1 MELLEEEA
9 REYRK
14 VQKERKR
21 ESPAVESS
29 DSVHLLAR
37 AAKDS
42 DRSKEKE
49 NPSRVELPDS
59 KEKPVTR
66 EGKSEPVGKQDNR
79 EKGKEKPRE
88 SDTSNKVARAPI
100 TSGDNSLER
109 LIEIPSNLVGLL
121 LSKQNSAK
129 ISIMNQ
135 IQHGTHTIIS
145 KITTASSSTA
155 KATAQTVPPSEE
167 KGPIR
172 RRKAREE
179 ASQSGSESGS
189 EEDDGS
195 QEDSASEEEEEEE
208 EHVGEVGR
216 IEAVEQKVE
225 GDVVFRIFG
234 QDATCVNAAHE
245 LLSRIVV
252 GDRIPLVMKSLK
264 EISASLPIV
273 ESRRGGGGRPPKAQD
288 SRNGSAGEQRPSSGR
303 GRERRKRDGPP
314 AEPHAAALIS
324 GTNEVQNAVPSSKGE
339 RESGKGPR
347 DGDNATTTSEGQWQ
361 RNVKPPRRE
370 KVESGGSKATNKEEH
385 KTSEPK
391 GRDHGRDSRKPGK
404 EKEKE
409 KEGGSS
415 RQRGPPSGNE
425 GRKAPRDG
433 SQKVNS
439 AATAE
444 KSKTSG

>member
-1 MELLEEEA
+1 M
-9 REYRK
+9 
-14 VQKERKR
+14 
-21 ESPAVESS
+21 
-29 DSVHLLAR
+29 
-37 AAKDS
+37 
-42 DRSKEKE
+42 
-49 NPSRVELPDS
+49 
-59 KEKPVTR
+59 R
-66 EGKSEPVGKQDNR
+66 EGKNEPVGKQDSK
-79 EKGKEKPRE
+79 EKGKEKPRAE
-88 SDTSNKVARAPI
+88 SDSKVARVPV

-145 KITTASSSTA
+145 KITASSS
-155 KATAQTVPPSEE
+155 ATRATSQTVPASEE
-167 KGPIR
+167 KGPVR

-195 QEDSASEEEEEEE
+195 QEDSASEEEEEDE

-216 IEAVEQKVE
+216 TEAVEQKVE

-234 QDATCVNAAHE
+234 QDATCVNAAHD

-252 GDRIPLVMKSLK
+252 GDRIPVVMKSLK
-264 EISASLPIV
+264 EISATLPNV
-273 ESRRGGGGRPPKAQD
+273 ESRRGGGGRPPKAQE

-314 AEPHAAALIS
+314 AEPHAATLIS
-324 GTNEVQNAVPSSKGE
+324 GTNDVQNAVPSSKSE
-339 RESGKGPR
+339 KESGKGPR

-370 KVESGGSKATNKEEH
+370 KVESGGNKGSNKEEH
-385 KTSEPK
+385 KSSEPK
-391 GRDHGRDSRKPGK
+391 GRDHGRDTRKLG
-404 EKEKE
+404 KE

-433 SQKVNS
+433 SQKGSS